1 MMKSLFKKVIL
12 GIVFAISCG
21 MFGVAEAQHAAQ
33 PKTFKLVVFGDSL
46 SAGYRLPQNQSF
58 ASQLQSQLYKL
69 GYLNVNVINHS
80 RSGETTGGGLKRLPA
95 ILKKEKPNGLILE
108 LGINDVFR
116 GYSVTE
122 AENNLSKMIELCQK
136 NDVSV
141 LLVGMQAP
149 PYASIIYQQKF
160 GKMYETL
167 AQKYNLLLYPFFMK
181 GLIAMENGS
190 VQSKGDYMLGDKIHP
205 NTNGVSLMV
214 KNIMPYVAE
223 FLKENKILPKRY
235 R

>member
-1 MMKSLFKKVIL
+1 MKSLFKKVIL
-12 GIVFAISCG
+12 GIVFVLSCG
-21 MFGVAEAQHAAQ
+21 MFGVAEAQHATQ
-33 PKTFKLVVFGDSL
+33 SKTFKLVVFGDSL

-58 ASQLQSQLYKL
+58 ASQLQSQLFKNGFYNIK
-69 GYLNVNVINHS
+69 VINHS

-95 ILKKEKPNGLILE
+95 ILEKEKPNGLILE

>member
-1 MMKSLFKKVIL
+1 
-12 GIVFAISCG
+12 
-21 MFGVAEAQHAAQ
+21 
-33 PKTFKLVVFGDSL
+33 
-46 SAGYRLPQNQSF
+46 
-58 ASQLQSQLYKL
+58 
-69 GYLNVNVINHS
+69 
-80 RSGETTGGGLKRLPA
+80 
-95 ILKKEKPNGLILE
+95 
-108 LGINDVFR
+108 
-116 GYSVTE
+116 
-122 AENNLSKMIELCQK
+122 MIELCQK

-214 KNIMPYVAE
+214 KNIMPYVGE

>member
-1 MMKSLFKKVIL
+1 MKSLFKKVIL
-12 GIVFAISCG
+12 GIVFVISCG
-21 MFGVAEAQHAAQ
+21 MFGVAEAQHIAQ
-33 PKTFKLVVFGDSL
+33 SKTFKLVVFGDSL

-58 ASQLQSQLYKL
+58 ASQLQSQLFKN
-69 GYLNVNVINHS
+69 GYYNIKVINHS

-95 ILKKEKPNGLILE
+95 ILEKEKPNGLILE

-122 AENNLSKMIELCQK
+122 AENNLSKMIEMCQE
-136 NDVSV
+136 NNVSV

-214 KNIMPYVAE
+214 KNIMPYIGE
-223 FLKENKILPKRY
+223 FLKENKILPNNR